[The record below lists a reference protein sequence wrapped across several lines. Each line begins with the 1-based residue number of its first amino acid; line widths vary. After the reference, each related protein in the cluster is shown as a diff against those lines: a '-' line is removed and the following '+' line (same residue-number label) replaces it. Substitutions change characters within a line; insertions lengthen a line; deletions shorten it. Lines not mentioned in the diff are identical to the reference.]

1 MGKVDIAQ
9 HKIVTMLT
17 HPRIGAACA
26 RDLFAQG
33 ASLALTYSSNKA
45 SVDSLIEELKPAAKG
60 RILSSHKAD
69 MASDADLKRLFEEIQ
84 SEHGQ
89 GVDILIANAG
99 HGKRVSNILEIEI
112 EEWDYTINVNLRAS
126 FILTKL
132 AVKHM
137 IEKNW
142 GRIVYISSIAAGG
155 TSINGCHYS
164 ASKAGV
170 QGLSKNLALKLA
182 KNGITSNDV
191 SMRNTSIART
201 DTDGIEQVAPAMIT
215 GTGMIPNEEFLKGTP
230 GDVKGIPVG
239 RSGSTQECAN
249 VVTML
254 CKTGYMT
261 GQSILISGGLK

>member
-1 MGKVDIAQ
+1 MAKNHVKSAQ
-9 HKIVTMLT
+9 LT
-17 HPRIGAACA
+17 KCRIGAACA

-45 SVDSLIEELKPAAKG
+45 SVDQLIEELKPSAKG
-60 RILSSHKAD
+60 RRLSSHKAD
-69 MASDADLKRLFEEIQ
+69 MASDDDLKRLFDEIQ
-84 SEHGQ
+84 TQHEQ

-99 HGKRVSNILEIEI
+99 YGKRTSDILDIDI
-112 EEWDYTINVNLRAS
+112 DEWDYTINVNLRAS

-182 KNGITSNDV
+182 KSGITCNDV
-191 SMRNTSIART
+191 SLHALCSI
-201 DTDGIEQVAPAMIT
+201 
-215 GTGMIPNEEFLKGTP
+215 
-230 GDVKGIPVG
+230 
-239 RSGSTQECAN
+239 RS
-249 VVTML
+249 
-254 CKTGYMT
+254 
-261 GQSILISGGLK
+261 